1 MPKLGAWQA
10 ELDRLLEENA
20 GRASR
25 ERLTLMRLFEALRG
39 LGYEGGYD
47 TVRRYARGWSQSRRP
62 RSGTRCDAAC
72 ITSARG

>member
-39 LGYEGGYD
+39 LERD
-47 TVRRYARGWSQSRRP
+47 RHRRNRIGD
-62 RSGTRCDAAC
+62 SGAM
-72 ITSARG
+72 